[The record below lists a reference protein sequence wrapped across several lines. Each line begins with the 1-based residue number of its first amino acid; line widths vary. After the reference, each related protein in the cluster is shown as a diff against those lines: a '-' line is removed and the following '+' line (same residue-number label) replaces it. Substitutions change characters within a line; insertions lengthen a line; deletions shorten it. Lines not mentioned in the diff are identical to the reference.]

1 MKLKSLLLVYLILTS
16 ITTFAQ
22 SQQVSGVVVDEQGL
36 PMEMVSVYVKGTQN
50 IVGTDADGKY
60 SIIANSKDTLI
71 YTFLGGYKAVCWT
84 DFFQGLLML
93 GALLIAPIFA
103 LSLMKGSTAIVM
115 GTEATGLTDIWRKAA
130 DAHIKIP
137 MLGKLD
143 SLNVS
148 VSAAILMFEA
158 VRQRNN

>member
-71 YTFLGGYKAVCWT
+71 YTFLGYRKQEIIVGKRKNINIALKHHSANSVACKSGTVVKLVQSANICAQLSSATVIAEISGAVAN
-84 DFFQGLLML
+84 FVQP
-93 GALLIAPIFA
+93 A
-103 LSLMKGSTAIVM
+103 
-115 GTEATGLTDIWRKAA
+115 
-130 DAHIKIP
+130 
-137 MLGKLD
+137 
-143 SLNVS
+143 N
-148 VSAAILMFEA
+148 ILE
-158 VRQRNN
+158 